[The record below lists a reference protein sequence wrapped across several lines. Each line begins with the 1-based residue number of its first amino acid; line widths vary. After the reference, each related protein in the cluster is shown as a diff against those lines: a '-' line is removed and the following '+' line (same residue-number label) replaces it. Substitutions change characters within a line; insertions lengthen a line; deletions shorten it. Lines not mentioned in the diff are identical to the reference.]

1 MEGRSP
7 PPPVHYGWFWGFY
20 FKKYSRQISILKT
33 GHLKRR
39 QKHIKKVII
48 KKFTKQFYLFTCIL
62 PTFCPHQTPVNLRQ
76 PTGLRQSNIR
86 MKQRKSIWAIYLGF
100 IVSDLLKTFLHDIAF
115 LLNLMLFQYLDYNT
129 KESILDMSYQVYL
142 QCWAAP
148 CNDSNY
154 VYPTQYAFVS
164 CIL

>member
-1 MEGRSP
+1 MKPKNKIGPIE
-7 PPPVHYGWFWGFY
+7 
-20 FKKYSRQISILKT
+20 K
-33 GHLKRR
+33 
-39 QKHIKKVII
+39 
-48 KKFTKQFYLFTCIL
+48 KKFCCVL
-62 PTFCPHQTPVNLRQ
+62 TFRKSKLRQ

-142 QCWAAP
+142 QC
-148 CNDSNY
+148 
-154 VYPTQYAFVS
+154 
-164 CIL
+164 